1 MNKIFIESELL
12 KELKVTHGF
21 FTRNG
26 GVSSSVYNSLNC
38 KFDVDDSEKNVKQN
52 LNIIAQSL
60 GLSINN
66 LTLLKQ
72 VHSNRVV
79 MSNNTINKL
88 EGDAILTNN
97 TKSLLGIVT
106 ADCVPI
112 LLWDNINKI
121 AGAIHAGWKGAYNG
135 IIENT
140 VNEIVKYEKKSRV
153 YAVIGPSIQQNNY
166 EVDSSFWKLFV
177 KQDLN
182 NKKYFIASN
191 SKDHFLFNLPKYCYD
206 TLLNCGVTGVDDLML
221 DTYSNS
227 EKFFSCRRA
236 YHNQEK
242 HFGCQISAI
251 CRTTG

>member
-60 GLSINN
+60 GFSINN

-88 EGDAILTNN
+88 EGD
-97 TKSLLGIVT
+97 LL
-106 ADCVPI
+106 
-112 LLWDNINKI
+112 
-121 AGAIHAGWKGAYNG
+121 
-135 IIENT
+135 
-140 VNEIVKYEKKSRV
+140 
-153 YAVIGPSIQQNNY
+153 
-166 EVDSSFWKLFV
+166 
-177 KQDLN
+177 
-182 NKKYFIASN
+182 
-191 SKDHFLFNLPKYCYD
+191 
-206 TLLNCGVTGVDDLML
+206 
-221 DTYSNS
+221 
-227 EKFFSCRRA
+227 
-236 YHNQEK
+236 
-242 HFGCQISAI
+242 
-251 CRTTG
+251 